1 MEVSIMQ
8 QKKKSL
14 MNKFIDTIEYW
25 GNKLPHPFILFGI
38 LVILTLVGS
47 CLLYNAGCSITYM
60 SASRVPGEPEKEVT
74 IAVKN
79 LLAPDNIRYL
89 ITKYP
94 DIIISYPPLKLVLV
108 MMAAT
113 AFIEKTGFFSTF
125 MKKYLLRAPRG
136 LVTFA
141 VVFVG
146 VNSNLMSDAGTLFAL
161 TMGGIIFAALGRN
174 PLIGV
179 ILGWASA
186 SGGFTANLFL
196 AGTDALLAG
205 ITEGVVKEMGVDVA
219 INPAMNY
226 FFMASATFFL
236 SVTLT
241 LFTEK
246 VVCRM
251 VGDGTGEVNMAMLDE
266 YKLTDDQEK
275 GLRWALYGFF
285 FFLLVVGILT
295 VPGNALLRNA
305 KGGFLP
311 KSPLFQGIIT
321 IIAFFFVATGTPYGV
336 ATGEIKKW
344 KDIPRL
350 VSAGLKEAIPLL
362 TTTFMAA
369 VFIDMMNKSNIFK
382 IVAVAGAE
390 ALKGA
395 HIGLLPLCLM
405 IIVVTTIINPFMTS
419 GSSKWLIIAPM
430 IVPMFTM
437 LNVHPAYAQLA
448 YRIGDSATN
457 ICSPLQELLPVII
470 GILTQYQADGK
481 IPLRPGETEQ
491 RKIGIGTIFS
501 LTIPYAMVILLTM
514 TAMLIVWL
522 TFNLPIGPGVPMY
535 IH

>member
-1 MEVSIMQ
+1 MQ
-8 QKKKSL
+8 PSVRKKSW
-14 MNKFIDTIEYW
+14 MNRFIDTIEYW
-25 GNKLPHPFILFGI
+25 GNKLPHPFILFGMLVVITLIGSWI
-38 LVILTLVGS
+38 LS
-47 CLLYNAGCSITYM
+47 QAGCSITYM
-60 SASRVPGEPEKEVT
+60 AASRTPGEPEKEVT
-74 IAVKN
+74 IAVTN
-79 LLAPDNIRYL
+79 LLSGENLRYL

-94 DIIISYPPLKLVLV
+94 DIFIGYPPMKLVLV

-113 AFIEKTGFFSTF
+113 AFIEKTGFFGTF

-179 ILGWASA
+179 ILGWASS

-205 ITEGVVKEMGVDVA
+205 ITEGVVKEMGVAVD

-251 VGDGTGEVNMAMLDE
+251 VGDGDGKVNMALLE
-266 YKLTDDQEK
+266 EHKLTADQEK
-275 GLRWALYGFF
+275 GLRWAFYGFL
-285 FFLLVVGILT
+285 FFLAVMAALT
-295 VPGNALLRNA
+295 VPSWAILRNA

-311 KSPLFQGIIT
+311 KSPFFAGIIT
-321 IIAFFFVATGTPYGV
+321 LIAFFFVSTGLPYGV

-350 VSAGLKEAIPLL
+350 VSAGLREAIPLL
-362 TTTFMAA
+362 TTTMMAA

-382 IVAVAGAE
+382 MVAVAGAE
-390 ALKGA
+390 ALRGA
-395 HIGLLPLCLM
+395 NIGLLPLCLM

-448 YRIGDSATN
+448 FRIGDSCTN
-457 ICSPLQELLPVII
+457 ICSPLHSALPIII
-470 GILTQYQADGK
+470 GLLTEYQAEGK
-481 IPLRPGETEQ
+481 IPLRPGETMQ
-491 RKIGIGTIFS
+491 RELGIGTIFS
-501 LTIPYAMVILLTM
+501 LTIPYSLVLLSTM
-514 TAMLIVWL
+514 TVMLVLWL
-522 TFNLPIGPGVPMY
+522 LLDLPIGPGVSMY
-535 IH
+535 L

>member
-1 MEVSIMQ
+1 
-8 QKKKSL
+8 
-14 MNKFIDTIEYW
+14 
-25 GNKLPHPFILFGI
+25 
-38 LVILTLVGS
+38 
-47 CLLYNAGCSITYM
+47 
-60 SASRVPGEPEKEVT
+60 
-74 IAVKN
+74 
-79 LLAPDNIRYL
+79 
-89 ITKYP
+89 
-94 DIIISYPPLKLVLV
+94 
-108 MMAAT
+108 
-113 AFIEKTGFFSTF
+113 

-179 ILGWASA
+179 ILGWASS

-205 ITEGVVKEMGVDVA
+205 ITEGVVKEMGVAVD

-251 VGDGTGEVNMAMLDE
+251 VGDGDGKVNMALLE
-266 YKLTDDQEK
+266 EHKLTADQEK
-275 GLRWALYGFF
+275 GLRWAFYGFL
-285 FFLLVVGILT
+285 FFLAVMAALT
-295 VPGNALLRNA
+295 VPSWAILRNA

-311 KSPLFQGIIT
+311 KSPFFAGIIT
-321 IIAFFFVATGTPYGV
+321 LIAFFFVSTGLPYGV

-350 VSAGLKEAIPLL
+350 VSAGLREAIPLL
-362 TTTFMAA
+362 TTTMMAA

-382 IVAVAGAE
+382 MVAVAGAE
-390 ALKGA
+390 ALRGA
-395 HIGLLPLCLM
+395 NIGLLPLCLM

-470 GILTQYQADGK
+470 GMLTQYQEDGK
-481 IPLRPGETEQ
+481 IPLRPGETEH

-522 TFNLPIGPGVPMY
+522 TFGLPIGPGIPMH
-535 IH
+535 IQ

>member
-1 MEVSIMQ
+1 MQ
-8 QKKKSL
+8 PSVRKKSWV
-14 MNKFIDTIEYW
+14 NRFIDTIEYW
-25 GNKLPHPFILFGI
+25 GNKLPHPFILFGMLVVITLIGSWI
-38 LVILTLVGS
+38 LS
-47 CLLYNAGCSITYM
+47 QAGCSITYM
-60 SASRVPGEPEKEVT
+60 AASRTPGEPEKEVT
-74 IAVKN
+74 IAVTN
-79 LLAPDNIRYL
+79 LLSGENLRYL

-94 DIIISYPPLKLVLV
+94 DIFIGYPPMKLVLV

-113 AFIEKTGFFSTF
+113 AFIEKTGFFGTF

-179 ILGWASA
+179 ILGWASS

-205 ITEGVVKEMGVDVA
+205 ITEGVVKEMGVAVD

-251 VGDGTGEVNMAMLDE
+251 VGDGDGKVNMALLE
-266 YKLTDDQEK
+266 EHKLTADQEK
-275 GLRWALYGFF
+275 GLRWAFYGFL
-285 FFLLVVGILT
+285 FFLAVMAALT
-295 VPGNALLRNA
+295 VPSWAILRNA

-311 KSPLFQGIIT
+311 KSPFFAGIIT
-321 IIAFFFVATGTPYGV
+321 LIAFFFVSTGLPYGV

-344 KDIPRL
+344 
-350 VSAGLKEAIPLL
+350 
-362 TTTFMAA
+362 MAA

-382 IVAVAGAE
+382 MVAVAGAE
-390 ALKGA
+390 ALRGA
-395 HIGLLPLCLM
+395 NIGLLPLCLM

-470 GILTQYQADGK
+470 GMLTQYQEEGK
-481 IPLRPGETEQ
+481 IPLRPGETEH

-522 TFNLPIGPGVPMY
+522 TFGLPIGPGIPMH
-535 IH
+535 IQ

>member
-1 MEVSIMQ
+1 MQ
-8 QKKKSL
+8 PSVRKKSW
-14 MNKFIDTIEYW
+14 MNRFIDTIEYW
-25 GNKLPHPFILFGI
+25 GNKLPHPFILFGMLVVITLIGSWI
-38 LVILTLVGS
+38 LS
-47 CLLYNAGCSITYM
+47 QAGCSITYM
-60 SASRVPGEPEKEVT
+60 AASRTPGEPEKEVT
-74 IAVKN
+74 IAVTN
-79 LLAPDNIRYL
+79 LLSGENLRYL

-94 DIIISYPPLKLVLV
+94 DIFIGYPPMKLVLV

-113 AFIEKTGFFSTF
+113 AFIEKTGFFGTF
-125 MKKYLLRAPRG
+125 MKKYLLRAPRS

-179 ILGWASA
+179 ILGWASS

-196 AGTDALLAG
+196 A
-205 ITEGVVKEMGVDVA
+205 V
-219 INPAMNY
+219 
-226 FFMASATFFL
+226 MAA
-236 SVTLT
+236 
-241 LFTEK
+241 
-246 VVCRM
+246 
-251 VGDGTGEVNMAMLDE
+251 
-266 YKLTDDQEK
+266 
-275 GLRWALYGFF
+275 
-285 FFLLVVGILT
+285 LT
-295 VPGNALLRNA
+295 VPSWAILRNA

-311 KSPLFQGIIT
+311 KSPFFAGIIT
-321 IIAFFFVATGTPYGV
+321 LIAFFFVSTGLPYGV

-350 VSAGLKEAIPLL
+350 VSAGLREAIPLL
-362 TTTFMAA
+362 TTTMMAA

-382 IVAVAGAE
+382 MVAVAGAE
-390 ALKGA
+390 ALRGA
-395 HIGLLPLCLM
+395 NIGLLPLCLM

-470 GILTQYQADGK
+470 GMLTQYQEEGK
-481 IPLRPGETEQ
+481 IPLRPGETEH

-522 TFNLPIGPGVPMY
+522 TFGLPIGPGIPMH
-535 IH
+535 IQ

>member
-1 MEVSIMQ
+1 MQ
-8 QKKKSL
+8 PSVRKKSW
-14 MNKFIDTIEYW
+14 MNRFIDTIEYW
-25 GNKLPHPFILFGI
+25 GNKLPHPFILFGMLVVITLIGSWI
-38 LVILTLVGS
+38 LS
-47 CLLYNAGCSITYM
+47 QAGCSITYM
-60 SASRVPGEPEKEVT
+60 AASRTPGEPEKEVT
-74 IAVKN
+74 IAVTN
-79 LLAPDNIRYL
+79 LLSGENLRYL

-94 DIIISYPPLKLVLV
+94 DIFIGYPPMKLVLV

-113 AFIEKTGFFSTF
+113 AFIEKTGFFGTF

-179 ILGWASA
+179 ILGWASS

-205 ITEGVVKEMGVDVA
+205 ITEGVVKEMGVAVD

-251 VGDGTGEVNMAMLDE
+251 VGDGDGKVNMALLE
-266 YKLTDDQEK
+266 EHKLTADQEK
-275 GLRWALYGFF
+275 GLRWAFYGFL
-285 FFLLVVGILT
+285 FFLAVMAALT
-295 VPGNALLRNA
+295 VPSWAILRNA

-311 KSPLFQGIIT
+311 KSPFFAGIIT
-321 IIAFFFVATGTPYGV
+321 LIAFFFVSTGLPYGV

-350 VSAGLKEAIPLL
+350 VSAGLREAIPLL
-362 TTTFMAA
+362 TTTMMAA

-382 IVAVAGAE
+382 I
-390 ALKGA
+390 
-395 HIGLLPLCLM
+395 
-405 IIVVTTIINPFMTS
+405 
-419 GSSKWLIIAPM
+419 
-430 IVPMFTM
+430 
-437 LNVHPAYAQLA
+437 
-448 YRIGDSATN
+448 
-457 ICSPLQELLPVII
+457 LPVII
-470 GILTQYQADGK
+470 GMLTQYQEEGK
-481 IPLRPGETEQ
+481 IPLRPGETEH

-522 TFNLPIGPGVPMY
+522 TFGLPIGPGIPMH
-535 IH
+535 IQ

>member
-1 MEVSIMQ
+1 MQ
-8 QKKKSL
+8 PSVRKKSWV
-14 MNKFIDTIEYW
+14 NRFIDTIEYW
-25 GNKLPHPFILFGI
+25 GNKLPHPFILFGMLVVITLIGSWI
-38 LVILTLVGS
+38 LS
-47 CLLYNAGCSITYM
+47 QAGCSITYM
-60 SASRVPGEPEKEVT
+60 AASRTPGEPEKEVT
-74 IAVKN
+74 IAVTN
-79 LLAPDNIRYL
+79 LLSGENLRYL

-94 DIIISYPPLKLVLV
+94 DIFIGYPPMKLVLV

-113 AFIEKTGFFSTF
+113 AFIEKTGFFGTF

-179 ILGWASA
+179 ILGWASS

-205 ITEGVVKEMGVDVA
+205 ITEGVVKEMGVAVD

-226 FFMASATFFL
+226 FFMASASFFL

-251 VGDGTGEVNMAMLDE
+251 VGDGDGKVNMALLE
-266 YKLTDDQEK
+266 EHKLTADQEK
-275 GLRWALYGFF
+275 GLRWAFYGFL
-285 FFLLVVGILT
+285 FFLAVMAALT
-295 VPGNALLRNA
+295 VPSWAILRNA

-311 KSPLFQGIIT
+311 KSPFFAGIIT
-321 IIAFFFVATGTPYGV
+321 LIAFFFVSTGLPYGV

-350 VSAGLKEAIPLL
+350 VSAGLREAIPLL
-362 TTTFMAA
+362 TTTMMAA

-382 IVAVAGAE
+382 MVAVAGAE
-390 ALKGA
+390 ALRGA
-395 HIGLLPLCLM
+395 NIGLLPLCLM

-470 GILTQYQADGK
+470 GMLTQYQEEGK
-481 IPLRPGETEQ
+481 IPLRPGETEH

-522 TFNLPIGPGVPMY
+522 TFGLPIGPGIPMH
-535 IH
+535 IQ

>member
-1 MEVSIMQ
+1 MQ
-8 QKKKSL
+8 PSVRKKSW
-14 MNKFIDTIEYW
+14 MNRFIDTIEYW
-25 GNKLPHPFILFGI
+25 GNKLPHPFILFGMLVVITLIGSWI
-38 LVILTLVGS
+38 LS
-47 CLLYNAGCSITYM
+47 QAGCSITYM
-60 SASRVPGEPEKEVT
+60 AASRTPGEPEKEVT
-74 IAVKN
+74 IAVTN
-79 LLAPDNIRYL
+79 LLSGENLRYL

-94 DIIISYPPLKLVLV
+94 DIFIGYPPMKLVLV

-113 AFIEKTGFFSTF
+113 AFIEKTGFFGTF

-179 ILGWASA
+179 ILGWASS

-205 ITEGVVKEMGVDVA
+205 ITEGVVKEMGVAVD

-251 VGDGTGEVNMAMLDE
+251 VGDGDGKVNMALLE
-266 YKLTDDQEK
+266 EHKLTADQEK
-275 GLRWALYGFF
+275 GLRWAFYGFL
-285 FFLLVVGILT
+285 FFLAVMAALT
-295 VPGNALLRNA
+295 VPSWAILRNA

-311 KSPLFQGIIT
+311 KSPFFAGIIT
-321 IIAFFFVATGTPYGV
+321 LIAFFFVSTGLPY
-336 ATGEIKKW
+336 
-344 KDIPRL
+344 
-350 VSAGLKEAIPLL
+350 PLL
-362 TTTFMAA
+362 TTTMMAA

-382 IVAVAGAE
+382 MVAVAGAE
-390 ALKGA
+390 ALRGA
-395 HIGLLPLCLM
+395 NIGLLPLCLM

-470 GILTQYQADGK
+470 GMLTQYQEEGK
-481 IPLRPGETEQ
+481 IPLRPGETEH

-522 TFNLPIGPGVPMY
+522 TFGLPIGPGIPMH
-535 IH
+535 IQ